1 MSQYSEGD
9 LIMVLP
15 QPVTIS
21 WVGYFK
27 TYEELKIAAE
37 NANESIST
45 YFEMRSEIVPLP
57 DPLLDENTQKKAKAK
72 LSNMFNK
79 FDKLSPK
86 EREEACELITFNIQ
100 VAEGYNFDNDEV
112 MRRILNKGEN
122 DGLKIMV
129 RLYPG
134 DMAHPNE

>member
-1 MSQYSEGD
+1 
-9 LIMVLP
+9 MVLP
-15 QPVTIS
+15 QSVTIS

-27 TYEELKIAAE
+27 AYEELKIAAE
-37 NANESIST
+37 SANESIST

-57 DPLLDENTQKKAKAK
+57 DPLLDKNTQKKAKAK

-122 DGLKIMV
+122 DGFKIMV